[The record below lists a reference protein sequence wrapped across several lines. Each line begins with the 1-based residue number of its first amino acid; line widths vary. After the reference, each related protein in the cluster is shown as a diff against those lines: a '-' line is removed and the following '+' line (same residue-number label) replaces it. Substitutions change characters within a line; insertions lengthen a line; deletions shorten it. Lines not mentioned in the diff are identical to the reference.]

1 MVIWEQPCTKQ
12 QAEENRVFLSTMA
25 KGELRARTLKL
36 RERIK
41 RATQRRRPLSHVLI
55 EFYRNEPMP
64 TTFGHLR
71 DALADRG
78 IAAMLLL
85 VSAFNMLPLPPGTSL
100 ISGLPCLL
108 LAWQMMLRRKAAW
121 LPQRVMDHIIT
132 EDTVKLIRTKIVPRL
147 FWVEKFIKPRYW
159 PFSPGNDE
167 FAIGVIC
174 IITSVLL
181 ILPIPL
187 GNWTSAIAMTTLA
200 LALLQRDGLLLLIG
214 FISAILTVTL
224 CIFVVGGL
232 IFAAESAFKGH
243 VPHFLKGFLGMMGG

>member
-1 MVIWEQPCTKQ
+1 MVIWEQHCKWQ
-12 QAEENRVFLSTMA
+12 RADWVWLNTMA
-25 KGELRARTLKL
+25 KGKLRARTLKL
-36 RERIK
+36 RDRIK

-64 TTFGHLR
+64 TNFGHLR

-78 IAAMLLL
+78 LAALLLL

-100 ISGLPCLL
+100 ISGIPCLL
-108 LAWQMMLRRKAAW
+108 LSWQMMLRRKAAW
-121 LPQRVMDHIIT
+121 LPQRVLNHEIT
-132 EDTVKLIRTKIVPRL
+132 EDTVKMIRAKVVPKL

-174 IITSVLL
+174 VMTSILL

-187 GNWTSAIAMTTLA
+187 GNWSSAIAMTTLA

-214 FISAILTVTL
+214 IISAIITMTL
-224 CIFVVGGL
+224 CMFVVGG
-232 IFAAESAFKGH
+232 IVFAAESAIKGH
-243 VPHFLKGFLGMMGG
+243 VPHFLKGFLGMLGG

>member
-1 MVIWEQPCTKQ
+1 
-12 QAEENRVFLSTMA
+12 MA
-25 KGELRARTLKL
+25 KGQLRARTLKL
-36 RERIK
+36 RDRIK

-78 IAAMLLL
+78 LAALLLL

-100 ISGLPCLL
+100 LSGIPCLVL
-108 LAWQMMLRRKAAW
+108 SWQLMLRRKSAW
-121 LPQRVMDHIIT
+121 LPQKVLNHEIT
-132 EDTVKLIRTKIVPRL
+132 EDTVKLIRSKVVPKL

-159 PFSPGNDE
+159 PLSPGNDE

-174 IITSVLL
+174 VITSILL
-181 ILPIPL
+181 IMPIPL
-187 GNWTSAIAMTTLA
+187 GNWSSAIAMTTLA

-214 FISAILTVTL
+214 MICAVITVGL
-224 CIFVVGGL
+224 CTVVVGGI
-232 IFAAESAFKGH
+232 IFAAESAFHGQL
-243 VPHFLKGFLGMMGG
+243 PHYFRGLMGMLGA

>member
-1 MVIWEQPCTKQ
+1 
-12 QAEENRVFLSTMA
+12 MA
-25 KGELRARTLKL
+25 KGQLRARTLKL

-64 TTFGHLR
+64 TNFAHLR

-78 IAAMLLL
+78 LAALLLL

-100 ISGLPCLL
+100 ISGIPCLIL
-108 LAWQMMLRRKAAW
+108 SWQMMLRRKAAW
-121 LPQRVMDHIIT
+121 MPQRVLNQVIT
-132 EDTVKLIRTKIVPRL
+132 EDTVTMIRTKVVPKL
-147 FWVEKFIKPRYW
+147 FWIEKFIKPRYW

-174 IITSVLL
+174 IITSTLL

-187 GNWTSAIAMTTLA
+187 GNWTSAISMTLLA
-200 LALLQRDGLLLLIG
+200 LALVQRDGLLLAIG
-214 FISAILTVTL
+214 VIASFITVVVCTV
-224 CIFVVGGL
+224 VVGGL
-232 IFAAESAFKGH
+232 FLAAETAFNGNL
-243 VPHFLKGFLGMMGG
+243 PAFFNNYLGFSGG

>member
-1 MVIWEQPCTKQ
+1 
-12 QAEENRVFLSTMA
+12 MA
-25 KGELRARTLKL
+25 KGQLRARTLKL

-64 TTFGHLR
+64 TTFTNLR

-78 IAAMLLL
+78 LAALLLL

-100 ISGLPCLL
+100 ISGIPCLL
-108 LAWQMMLRRKAAW
+108 LSWQLIMRRKAAW
-121 LPQRVMDHIIT
+121 LPQRVLNHEIT
-132 EDTVKLIRTKIVPRL
+132 EDTVKLIRVRVVPKL

-159 PFSPGNDE
+159 PLSPGNDE
-167 FAIGVIC
+167 FAIGVVCLIM
-174 IITSVLL
+174 SVLL

-187 GNWTSAIAMTTLA
+187 GNWSSAIVMTILA

-214 FISAILTVTL
+214 FLSSIVTL
-224 CIFVVGGL
+224 TICTFVVGGL
-232 IFAAESAFKGH
+232 FFAAQKVLQGE
-243 VPHFLKGFLGMMGG
+243 VPEFLKGIIHMVSG

>member
-1 MVIWEQPCTKQ
+1 
-12 QAEENRVFLSTMA
+12 MA

-36 RERIK
+36 RDRIK

-64 TTFGHLR
+64 TTFAHLR

-78 IAAMLLL
+78 LAALLLL

-100 ISGLPCLL
+100 ISGIPCLL

-121 LPQRVMDHIIT
+121 LPQKVLNHEIT
-132 EDTVKLIRTKIVPRL
+132 EQTVALIRSKVVPKL
-147 FWVEKFIKPRYW
+147 FWLEKFIKPRYW

-167 FAIGVIC
+167 FVIGVIC
-174 IITSVLL
+174 IMTSILL

-187 GNWTSAIAMTTLA
+187 GNWSSAIAMTTLA

-214 FISAILTVTL
+214 VVSAIVALTL

-232 IFAAESAFKGH
+232 VFAAESAISGDIPQFFKG
-243 VPHFLKGFLGMMGG
+243 FMGMAGG

>member
-1 MVIWEQPCTKQ
+1 
-12 QAEENRVFLSTMA
+12 MA
-25 KGELRARTLKL
+25 KGLLRARTLKL
-36 RERIK
+36 RDRIK

-64 TTFGHLR
+64 TNFAHLR

-78 IAAMLLL
+78 LAALLLL

-100 ISGLPCLL
+100 ISGIPCLL

-121 LPQRVMDHIIT
+121 LPQKVLNHEIT
-132 EDTVKLIRTKIVPRL
+132 EDTVKLIRTKVVPKL

-174 IITSVLL
+174 VITSVLL

-187 GNWTSAIAMTTLA
+187 GNWSSAIAMTTLA
-200 LALLQRDGLLLLIG
+200 LALIQRDGVLLLIG
-214 FISAILTVTL
+214 IIAAILTISL
-224 CIFVVGGL
+224 CIFVVGG
-232 IFAAESAFKGH
+232 IVFAAESVFNGGILHVFKG
-243 VPHFLKGFLGMMGG
+243 FMGIVSG

>member
-1 MVIWEQPCTKQ
+1 
-12 QAEENRVFLSTMA
+12 MA
-25 KGELRARTLKL
+25 KGQLRARTLKL
-36 RERIK
+36 RDRIK

-64 TTFGHLR
+64 TNFGHLR

-78 IAAMLLL
+78 LAALLLL

-100 ISGLPCLL
+100 ISGIPCLIL
-108 LAWQMMLRRKAAW
+108 SWQMMLRRKAAW
-121 LPQRVMDHIIT
+121 LPQKVINHVIT
-132 EDTVKLIRTKIVPRL
+132 EDTVKLIRTKVVPKL

-187 GNWTSAIAMTTLA
+187 GNWTSAIAMTILA
-200 LALLQRDGLLLLIG
+200 LALIQRDGLLLVFG
-214 FISAILTVTL
+214 VVAAVLTLTL
-224 CIFVVGGL
+224 CMLVVGGI
-232 IFAAESAFKGH
+232 IFAAEKALDGGALQ
-243 VPHFLKGFLGMMGG
+243 FLKAYFGMAGG